1 MWLVHQ
7 RSFSCG
13 VLLLL
18 GLIVQSAFAGVAIE
32 DYERRP
38 DIQNRLLEKRLDSLL
53 PSLMR
58 ETGVDMWLVIAREY
72 NDDPVF
78 LSLVPKPRFTARR
91 TTMLVFFDRGDAGV
105 ERLTVSRYPLGAMYE
120 AAWEGGD
127 LDAQWRR
134 LAEVIAERD
143 PETIAVNTS
152 DTWPVADGISH
163 SLYSK
168 LAASLS
174 PELQA
179 RVQSSERLVV
189 RWMETR
195 TDGELEVWQRAVAIA
210 RETIARAFSSEVIT
224 PGVTTV
230 GDVSWFI
237 RTRFEE
243 EGLEPWFHPDVNRQW
258 EGADFG
264 ENAPFLGDGSADGII
279 RRGDVL
285 HTDVGLCYLGLCTDT
300 QEMGYVLKLGAS
312 EPPQGLVEA
321 MRTGNRW
328 QDALTAEFVTGR
340 TGNKILAAAQDSL
353 KKLGIQHAIYT
364 HPLGVYGHAPGPTI
378 GMWDNQGPT
387 IGRGDWPLYPMTGY
401 AIEGNVVVRVPE
413 WNNQRVQMKLE
424 QSALFDGN
432 TVHYLAGRQKA
443 LHIVGF

>member
-1 MWLVHQ
+1 MRHTI
-7 RSFSCG
+7 FPTIA
-13 VLLLL
+13 LLITLFY
-18 GLIVQSAFAGVAIE
+18 VQSASADLAVATYEHRPAVQNALLIE
-32 DYERRP
+32 
-38 DIQNRLLEKRLDSLL
+38 RLDTLL
-53 PSLMR
+53 PRLMR
-58 ETGVDMWLVIAREY
+58 ETQIDMWVVIAREY

-105 ERLTVSRYPLGAMYE
+105 EKLTVSRYPLGSMYE

-127 LDAQWRR
+127 LNAQWRR

-143 PETIAVNTS
+143 PKTIAVNSS
-152 DTWPVADGISH
+152 DLWPVADGLSH
-163 SLYSK
+163 SLYEK
-168 LAASLS
+168 LTGALGPTLSARIASAEALT
-174 PELQA
+174 
-179 RVQSSERLVV
+179 V

-195 TDGELEVWQRAVAIA
+195 TPAEVEVWQRGVAIA
-210 RETIARAFSSEVIT
+210 RQTIAKAFSSEVIT

-230 GDVSWFI
+230 GDVAWFI

-243 EGLEPWFHPDVNRQW
+243 QGLEPWFHPDVNRQW
-258 EGADFG
+258 QGADFG
-264 ENAPFLGDGSADGII
+264 LNAPFLGDGSEDGII

-300 QEMGYVLKLGAS
+300 QEMGYVLKLGET
-312 EPPQGLVEA
+312 EPPVGLGEA

-328 QDALTAEFVTGR
+328 QNALTAEFVTGR
-340 TGNKILAAAQDSL
+340 TGNEILAAAQASL
-353 KKLGIQHAIYT
+353 KTMGIQHAIYT

-387 IGRGDWPLYPMTGY
+387 VGRGDWPLHPMTGY
-401 AIEGNVVVRVPE
+401 AIEGNVVVRIPE

-424 QSALFDGN
+424 QSALFDGER
-432 TVHYLAGRQKA
+432 VHYLADRQKS
-443 LHIVGF
+443 LHVVGF